1 MVHRCALAA
10 LLILAGAQASAP
22 FENEIKAFEA
32 KDAQSPPAP
41 GAVEFTGSSSIR
53 LWKTLAEDFPEYRV
67 LNRGFG
73 GSQISDSVRY
83 VDRIVTPYKPSAIV
97 FFAGSND
104 LAAGKSPET
113 VRDDFRAFVEKV
125 RAKLPTVPIAFIGI
139 SPAPSRWNNIA
150 KVRQANT
157 LIKAYVDVTPG
168 LQFIDVYPLMVNA
181 IGGPRPEIFGPDN
194 LHMNAKGYA
203 IWKVEVDKALHEMVP
218 PAGN

>member
-10 LLILAGAQASAP
+10 LLSLTIGQTQAP
-22 FENEIKAFEA
+22 FENEIRVFEA
-32 KDAQSPPAP
+32 KDQASPPAP
-41 GAVEFTGSSSIR
+41 GVVEFTGSSSIR
-53 LWKTLAEDFPEYRV
+53 MWKSLAQDFPEYHT

-73 GSQISDSVRY
+73 GSQIADSVRY
-83 VDRIVTPYKPSAIV
+83 VDRIVTPYRPKAIV

-113 VRDDFRAFVEKV
+113 VRDDYRAFVERV
-125 RAKLPTVPIAFIGI
+125 RAKLPTVPIAFIAI

-150 KVRQANT
+150 KVRQANA
-157 LIKAYVDVTPG
+157 LIRAYSESTAG
-168 LQFIDVYPLMVNA
+168 LRFIDVYPLMVNA

-203 IWKVEVDKALHEMVP
+203 IWKVEVDKALREMVP
-218 PAGN
+218 ES